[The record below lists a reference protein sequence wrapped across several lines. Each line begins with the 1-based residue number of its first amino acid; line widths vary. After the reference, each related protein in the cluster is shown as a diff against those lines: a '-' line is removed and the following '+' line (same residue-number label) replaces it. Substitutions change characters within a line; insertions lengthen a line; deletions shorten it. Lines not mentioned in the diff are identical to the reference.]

1 METLRPDGTFRPSGG
16 TLTVY
21 EAPNGPGVRS
31 DGFGYAG
38 YRTSGAFDSLLA
50 KVICRSPG
58 ASFPDAVSKAAR
70 ALSEFRLEGVGTNI
84 PFLQNIL
91 AHPDFVAGHVHT
103 RWVDEQIVTLAA
115 DVEQRTR
122 FVAPARSTSADGP

>member
-1 METLRPDGTFRPSGG
+1 MPDTAPAAPS
-16 TLTVY
+16 
-21 EAPNGPGVRS
+21 N
-31 DGFGYAG
+31 
-38 YRTSGAFDSLLA
+38 SLLA

-84 PFLQNIL
+84 PFLLDIL

-103 RWVDEQIVTLAA
+103 RWVDEQIV
-115 DVEQRTR
+115 DPRR
-122 FVAPARSTSADGP
+122 RC